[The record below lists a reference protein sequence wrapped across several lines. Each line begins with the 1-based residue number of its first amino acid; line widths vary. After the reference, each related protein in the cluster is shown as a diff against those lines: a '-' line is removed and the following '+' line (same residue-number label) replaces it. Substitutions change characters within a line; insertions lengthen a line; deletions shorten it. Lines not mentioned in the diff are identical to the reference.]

1 MTVKLGDEEWN
12 SITKI
17 MIKSVES
24 LVDQKDKELLKFIN
38 EIELSENDKINL
50 GSSIG
55 KDESQEL
62 R

>member
-17 MIKSVES
+17 MIKSIES
-24 LVDQKDKELLKFIN
+24 LVDQKDEELLKFIN

-50 GSSIG
+50 KCFRDNI
-55 KDESQEL
+55 E
-62 R
+62 